1 MTSASTQD
9 TRIIDRVLHLI
20 AGARARHLPADDA
33 AVLVFER
40 GPVRRFKIDTAILDA
55 LIGEGL
61 LARADDGGLALTALG
76 AARLARQRSDH
87 GFRAQHGGLVP
98 LEAGDGARDVA
109 QGSRVAPGRRPAPER
124 RPMLA
129 RDESPLAL
137 IAHRRDRDG
146 RAWIEPVHV
155 VAGDRLRADFTRGQ
169 MTPRVTSDWSAL
181 LAPTARSSGRGGM
194 ADLSDTALAAR
205 GRVRRAIEAVGP
217 ELQGVLLDVC
227 CFLKGLEQIEAERRW
242 PARSAKVVLRLALDC
257 LARHYGLAAEARG
270 PETGRLRAAR
280 AE

>member
-1 MTSASTQD
+1 MSFNPTQD

-20 AGARARHLPADDA
+20 DGARARLVAADEA
-33 AVLVFER
+33 AFLVFER
-40 GPVRRFKIDTAILDA
+40 GPVRRFKIEAAIVDG

-61 LARADDGGLALTALG
+61 LARTGEGDLILTALG
-76 AARLARQRSDH
+76 TARLARRRSEQ
-87 GFRAQHGGLVP
+87 GFRAQHGALVP
-98 LEAGDGARDVA
+98 LEGGDAA
-109 QGSRVAPGRRPAPER
+109 SCAPRGRQVSER
-124 RPMLA
+124 RPVVA
-129 RDESPLAL
+129 RDESPLAQL
-137 IAHRRDRDG
+137 AHRRDRDG

-181 LAPTARSSGRGGM
+181 LAPTARSSGNGGM

-217 ELQGVLLDVC
+217 ELQGVLIDVC
-227 CFLKGLEQIEAERRW
+227 CFLKGLEQVEAERRW
-242 PARSAKVVLRLALDC
+242 PARSAKVVLRLALEC
-257 LARHYGLAAEARG
+257 LARHYGLSAEARG
-270 PETGRLRAAR
+270 PQSARMRAAR